1 LHRTQGGDKESAP
14 VSGETRLNA
23 VGCRF
28 TLSSLFWFN
37 KEGSP
42 MKKFVAL
49 SLVAVASLSLAACSK
64 GAENTAAADANEAVA
79 DLNATADET
88 MADLNAAVA
97 DTTNAADAMLDNA
110 SNAVD
115 AAADNASNAM

>member
-1 LHRTQGGDKESAP
+1 
-14 VSGETRLNA
+14 
-23 VGCRF
+23 
-28 TLSSLFWFN
+28 
-37 KEGSP
+37 

-49 SLVAVASLSLAACSK
+49 SLVAVASLSLSACSK

-97 DTTNAADAMLDNA
+97 DTTNAADAAMENA
-110 SNAVD
+110 AE
-115 AAADNASNAM
+115 APADNATNAM

>member
-1 LHRTQGGDKESAP
+1 LHRTQGGDKEIAP

-23 VGCRF
+23 AGCRSRF
-28 TLSSLFWFN
+28 HLIFDS

-49 SLVAVASLSLAACSK
+49 SLVAVASLTLAACSK
-64 GAENTAAADANEAVA
+64 AEENAAVADANEAVA

-88 MADLNAAVA
+88 IADLNAAVA
-97 DTTNAADAMLDNA
+97 DTTNAADAALENA
-110 SNAVD
+110 SNA
-115 AAADNASNAM
+115 AEATANAM